1 MALITSTMVWTGSTG
16 EGQVLGTELGAP
28 RFAPNSS
35 VTSPEVCEDGSLEI
49 IWLRE
54 GTQAESL

>member
-1 MALITSTMVWTGSTG
+1 MVWTGSTG